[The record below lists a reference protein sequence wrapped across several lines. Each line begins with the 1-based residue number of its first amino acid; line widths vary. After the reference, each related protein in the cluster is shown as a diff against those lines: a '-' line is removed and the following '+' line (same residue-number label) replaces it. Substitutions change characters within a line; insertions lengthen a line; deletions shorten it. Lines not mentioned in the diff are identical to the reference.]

1 MAGQVVDLYAWPSD
15 TAQKALK
22 PGQLV
27 PTTLLATATTS
38 GTGRYTL
45 TVPVAKLKAAAVESG
60 YANLEISSAV
70 GGFWFFPYQTGSL
83 PARPAAPVTV
93 NLSSKSKKPLC
104 GGPVDGFQLF
114 NTGFVKQ
121 RERKPAWAV
130 VGQGYI
136 ASQRNTRGD
145 TVAFSYVQSM
155 SATQTSTLGIGISGY
170 GINAG
175 YNTSGS
181 NVSTATEGVDYPT
194 EPKSSWFRTEFSVG
208 QFRSLCVFSPGVSVP
223 RKKQDGKCPL
233 THQENANTVEV
244 YKCLWLV
251 KSTGWFGPL
260 GTVQQSIHR
269 HPLPVPHT
277 PASFCGPE
285 GAGITAHTNKEKAIQ
300 WSSGFEIG
308 GSTGIKGVTLN
319 ASYGSTAQT
328 GYDAN
333 AEVFFHFKHN
343 GWLCGTNRKPAD
355 AALLVIR
362 GHRP

>member
-1 MAGQVVDLYAWPSD
+1 MAGQAVDLYAWPSD
-15 TAQKALK
+15 AVQKALK

-38 GTGRYTL
+38 STGKYTL
-45 TVPVAKLKAAAVESG
+45 TVPVAKLKAAEVESG
-60 YANLEISSAV
+60 YANLEISGAAV
-70 GGFWFFPYQTGSL
+70 GFWFFPYQTNSL
-83 PARPAAPVTV
+83 PAHPAAPVTV
-93 NLSSKSKKPLC
+93 DLKSKVPLC
-104 GGPVDGFQLF
+104 GGKVDGFQLF

-136 ASQRNTRGD
+136 APQSSTKGD
-145 TVAFSYVQSM
+145 TVAFNYVQSM
-155 SATQTSTLGIGISGY
+155 SATQSSTLGIGISGY

-181 NVSTATEGVDYPT
+181 NVSTASEGVNYPN
-194 EPKSSWFRTEFSVG
+194 EPKSSWFRTQFSVG

-223 RKKQDGKCPL
+223 RKKQHGKCPR
-233 THQENANTVEV
+233 THQENGNTVEV

-251 KSTGWFGPL
+251 KSTGWFGPV
-260 GTVQQSIHR
+260 GTVT
-269 HPLPVPHT
+269 HPRKVPHT
-277 PASFCGPE
+277 PGSFCGRVE
-285 GAGITAHTNKEKAIQ
+285 AGITAHTNKEKAIQ

-328 GYDAN
+328 GYDTN
-333 AEVFFHFKHN
+333 AEVFFHFKRD

-355 AALLVIR
+355 AAILVIR